1 MDGSSSPV
9 PAWFRLALSIHLPPI
24 HWKVPVERSAKSPAR
39 SRQYSLVPLNPKAA
53 AIFVAVVPQFIEP
66 GDPPSRLAA
75 MVVAFVVMVVIWLN
89 GYGFLVARAAT
100 HFGPQIWRT
109 LEGLAGALLVGIG
122 ALLVVE
128 RR

>member
-1 MDGSSSPV
+1 MSQPGAID
-9 PAWFRLALSIHLPPI
+9 
-24 HWKVPVERSAKSPAR
+24 
-39 SRQYSLVPLNPKAA
+39 SLGAFVQGLVGNLLNPKAA